1 MTSTEVIGAIRW
13 PPSIFLSVSFPIYV
27 RMYKMLFALGS
38 LICCLV
44 SLGHAQQ
51 NNSVNTAATASS
63 VKLAKAVYQQAL
75 SLADYQTAQYA
86 LHQLII
92 TDVDTKPQ
100 WRDTLLFVYAES
112 GAWSSAHLLAA
123 KLREQRPNDNVLL
136 AIDARA
142 LSQLGAVRE
151 AISAYELLYS
161 RTRNA
166 LYGYELAG
174 LQQRIKRLAEAE
186 AVLAQLLTSDLKE
199 NEGATIS
206 VPTSSGAPQSVPLKA
221 AALNL
226 RGLVAYDM
234 KQNDVAL
241 GYVRQALEIM
251 PDFAV
256 AKQNEQGL
264 LAAMAPPPAA
274 APKN

>member
-1 MTSTEVIGAIRW
+1 
-13 PPSIFLSVSFPIYV
+13 
-27 RMYKMLFALGS
+27 MLFALGS